1 MGSAFW
7 FVRFRCSLDGVYFRY
22 GLPVQTMSRLRLRPR
37 GFIPD
42 IAFGREPSNST
53 GGTLTHV
60 DASFPSAR
68 PSSAVEKNPS
78 LSFNALCKNLSVFL
92 HYILYRFG
100 AAWQTESQVRQQH
113 SDVFIRFRHR
123 P

>member
-1 MGSAFW
+1 
-7 FVRFRCSLDGVYFRY
+7 
-22 GLPVQTMSRLRLRPR
+22 MSRLRLRPR

-53 GGTLTHV
+53 GGNFTHV

-68 PSSAVEKNPS
+68 PSSAVEKNAS
-78 LSFNALCKNLSVFL
+78 LIFNALCKNLSVFL

>member
-22 GLPVQTMSRLRLRPR
+22 GLLVQSMSRLRLRPR

-53 GGTLTHV
+53 GGTFTRV
-60 DASFPSAR
+60 DASFSSAR
-68 PSSAVEKNPS
+68 PSSAVQKVLLLILN
-78 LSFNALCKNLSVFL
+78 NLRCFSAVFL
-92 HYILYRFG
+92 HYILHRFRT
-100 AAWQTESQVRQQH
+100 AWQT
-113 SDVFIRFRHR
+113 
-123 P
+123 

>member
-1 MGSAFW
+1 MGSAFR

-53 GGTLTHV
+53 GGTFTHV

-68 PSSAVEKNPS
+68 PSSAVQKVVFLISNDLRKIS
-78 LSFNALCKNLSVFL
+78 AVFL
-92 HYILYRFG
+92 HYILHRF
-100 AAWQTESQVRQQH
+100 
-113 SDVFIRFRHR
+113 
-123 P
+123 